1 MKITGNRWKYTKT
14 TPETPFHYKSY
25 QHPNTTHSP
34 MYHFIFCKKCPMHK
48 RTYFQN
54 KRDLDYTKICVALIL
69 LVSQT
74 CFIKSWK
81 EFWSFCRRERI
92 YFYKTFDYNSISP
105 IIWLDA
111 ISNSVSIF
119 KCTQTTL
126 VRTKNFLIRC
136 WEYFLTKRLSI
147 ISYTLFNPFLLRGET
162 FEWSIYSNFNNVSAK
177 EHLQGG
183 F

>member
-1 MKITGNRWKYTKT
+1 MC
-14 TPETPFHYKSY
+14 S
-25 QHPNTTHSP
+25 S
-34 MYHFIFCKKCPMHK
+34 HFIGVSYLIHKKLERK
-48 RTYFQN
+48 YFA
-54 KRDLDYTKICVALIL
+54 K
-69 LVSQT
+69 
-74 CFIKSWK
+74 
-81 EFWSFCRRERI
+81 FWSFCRRKRI
-92 YFYKTFDYNSISP
+92 FYKTFDYYYSISP

-162 FEWSIYSNFNNVSAK
+162 FEWSIYSNFNNVSAI